1 MARRAQPHRHGRCT
15 IAKSQDFRINNEIR
29 AREVRLIDSKGEQL
43 GIMTMADARE
53 IAETRNMDLVEVAGD
68 AQPPVVRIM
77 DFHKFRYEERKKVQ
91 ESKKKSTSASQ
102 QMKEVKLRS
111 RTEAHDIE
119 FKTSHIKRF
128 LAAGHR
134 VKVTVFFKGREITR
148 PDMGKQMLLKV
159 LATIADVAQPD
170 GEPRLEGR
178 NMSVIVVPVKTP
190 PKGGPTSSPK
200 ISVTPRWDSP

>member
-1 MARRAQPHRHGRCT
+1 MARRAQPHRRWRCT

-53 IAETRNMDLVEVAGD
+53 IAEQRQMDLVEVAGD

-91 ESKKKSTSASQ
+91 ESRKKSTSTAQ

-148 PDMGKQMLLKV
+148 PEMGKTMLAKV
-159 LATIADVAQPD
+159 LATISDVAQAE

-178 NMSVIVVPVKTP
+178 NMSVIVVPTKTP
-190 PKGGPTSSPK
+190 PKGERNAQ
-200 ISVTPRWDSP
+200 V

>member
-1 MARRAQPHRHGRCT
+1 MAAGAQHRRRWRCA

-43 GIMTMADARE
+43 GIMSMADARD
-53 IAETRNMDLVEVAGD
+53 IADQRQMDLVEVAGD

-91 ESKKKSTSASQ
+91 ESKKKTSVGSQ
-102 QMKEVKLRS
+102 QMKEVKMRS
-111 RTEAHDIE
+111 RTEAHDVE
-119 FKTSHIKRF
+119 FKTNHIKRF
-128 LAAGHR
+128 LADGHR

-148 PDMGKQMLLKV
+148 PDMGKAMLQRV
-159 LATIADVAQPD
+159 LATISDVAQPD

-178 NMSVIVVPVKTP
+178 NMSVIVVPVKTA
-190 PKGGPTSSPK
+190 PKGEK
-200 ISVTPRWDSP
+200 NAQV

>member
-1 MARRAQPHRHGRCT
+1 
-15 IAKSQDFRINNEIR
+15 
-29 AREVRLIDSKGEQL
+29 VRLIDSKGEQL

-53 IAETRNMDLVEVAGD
+53 IAEKRSMDLVEVAGD

-77 DFHKFRYEERKKVQ
+77 DFHKFRYEERKKSQ
-91 ESKKKSTSASQ
+91 ESRKKSTSTSQ

-159 LATIADVAQPD
+159 LATIADVAQPE

-178 NMSVIVVPVKTP
+178 NMSVIVVPAKTP
-190 PKGGPTSSPK
+190 PKGERNAQ
-200 ISVTPRWDSP
+200 V

>member
-1 MARRAQPHRHGRCT
+1 
-15 IAKSQDFRINNEIR
+15 
-29 AREVRLIDSKGEQL
+29 VRLIDSKGEQL

-53 IAETRNMDLVEVAGD
+53 IAEQRNMDLVEVAGD
-68 AQPPVVRIM
+68 ATPPVVRIM

-91 ESKKKSTSASQ
+91 ESRKKSTAPAQ

-148 PDMGKQMLLKV
+148 PDMGKAMLYKV
-159 LATIADVAQPD
+159 LASIADVAQPD

-178 NMSVIVVPVKTP
+178 NMSVIVVPAKTP
-190 PKGGPTSSPK
+190 PKGEK
-200 ISVTPRWDSP
+200 HAQV

>member
-1 MARRAQPHRHGRCT
+1 M
-15 IAKSQDFRINNEIR
+15 
-29 AREVRLIDSKGEQL
+29 RLIDSKGEQL

-53 IAETRNMDLVEVAGD
+53 IADQRQMDLVEVAGD

-77 DFHKFRYEERKKVQ
+77 DFHKFRYEERKKTQ
-91 ESKKKSTSASQ
+91 ESRKKSSAPSQ

-148 PDMGKQMLLKV
+148 PEMGRAMLVKV
-159 LATIADVAQPD
+159 LASIADVAQAD
-170 GEPRLEGR
+170 GDPRLEGR
-178 NMSVIVVPVKTP
+178 NMSVIVVPIKSP
-190 PKGGPTSSPK
+190 PKGERNAQ
-200 ISVTPRWDSP
+200 V

>member
-1 MARRAQPHRHGRCT
+1 M
-15 IAKSQDFRINNEIR
+15 
-29 AREVRLIDSKGEQL
+29 IDSKGEQL
-43 GIMTMADARE
+43 GIMSMADARE
-53 IAETRNMDLVEVAGD
+53 IAEQRNMDLVEVAGD

-91 ESKKKSTSASQ
+91 ESRKKSTSTSQ

-119 FKTSHIKRF
+119 FKTSHIRRF
-128 LAAGHR
+128 LSAGHR

-159 LATIADVAQPD
+159 LGTLADVASAE

-178 NMSVIVVPVKTP
+178 NMSVIVVPTKTP
-190 PKGGPTSSPK
+190 PKGEK
-200 ISVTPRWDSP
+200 NAQV

>member
-1 MARRAQPHRHGRCT
+1 VACGAQPHRHGRCT

-53 IAETRNMDLVEVAGD
+53 IAEQRNMDLVEVAGD

-148 PDMGKQMLLKV
+148 PEMGKTMLAKV
-159 LATIADVAQPD
+159 LSTIADVAQPD

-178 NMSVIVVPVKTP
+178 NMSVIVVPVKTV
-190 PKGGPTSSPK
+190 PKAEKGEK
-200 ISVTPRWDSP
+200 NAQV

>member
-1 MARRAQPHRHGRCT
+1 M
-15 IAKSQDFRINNEIR
+15 AKSQEFRINNEIR

-53 IAETRNMDLVEVAGD
+53 IAETRAMDLVEVAGD
-68 AQPPVVRIM
+68 ATPPVVRIM

-91 ESKKKSTSASQ
+91 ESKKKSSSTSQ

-159 LATIADVAQPD
+159 LSTISDVASPE

-178 NMSVIVVPVKTP
+178 NMSVIVVPTKTP
-190 PKGGPTSSPK
+190 PKGERNAQ
-200 ISVTPRWDSP
+200 V

>member
-1 MARRAQPHRHGRCT
+1 M
-15 IAKSQDFRINNEIR
+15 S
-29 AREVRLIDSKGEQL
+29 L
-43 GIMTMADARE
+43 ADARE
-53 IAETRNMDLVEVAGD
+53 IAEQRAMDLVEVAGE

-91 ESKKKSTSASQ
+91 ESRKKSSAPSQ

-119 FKTSHIKRF
+119 FKKSHIRRF

-148 PDMGKQMLLKV
+148 PDLGRAMLEKV
-159 LATIADVAQPD
+159 LASLSDVAQSEGD
-170 GEPRLEGR
+170 PRLEGR
-178 NMSVIVVPVKTP
+178 NMSVVVVPLKTA
-190 PKGGPTSSPK
+190 PKGDRNAQ
-200 ISVTPRWDSP
+200 V

>member
-1 MARRAQPHRHGRCT
+1 
-15 IAKSQDFRINNEIR
+15 
-29 AREVRLIDSKGEQL
+29 VRLIDSKGEQL

-53 IAETRNMDLVEVAGD
+53 IAEQRSMDLVEVAGD

-77 DFHKFRYEERKKVQ
+77 DFHKFRYEERKKIQ
-91 ESKKKSTSASQ
+91 ESRKKSASTSQ

-128 LAAGHR
+128 LAVGHR

-148 PDMGKQMLLKV
+148 PEMGRQMLLKV
-159 LATIADVAQPD
+159 LASIADVAQPE

-178 NMSVIVVPVKTP
+178 NMSIIVVPAKAP
-190 PKGGPTSSPK
+190 PKGERNAQ
-200 ISVTPRWDSP
+200 V

>member
-1 MARRAQPHRHGRCT
+1 M
-15 IAKSQDFRINNEIR
+15 
-29 AREVRLIDSKGEQL
+29 RLIDSKGEQL
-43 GIMTMADARE
+43 GIMSMADARE
-53 IAETRNMDLVEVAGD
+53 AAEQRSMDLVEVAGD

-91 ESKKKSTSASQ
+91 ESRKKSTSTSQ
-102 QMKEVKLRS
+102 QMKEVKMRS

-148 PDMGKQMLLKV
+148 PDMGRQMLLKV
-159 LATIADVAQPD
+159 LATIADVAQPE
-170 GEPRLEGR
+170 GEPRLEVR
-178 NMSVIVVPVKTP
+178 TMSVIVVPAKTP
-190 PKGGPTSSPK
+190 PKGERNAQ
-200 ISVTPRWDSP
+200 VQD

>member
-1 MARRAQPHRHGRCT
+1 MAAGTQSGRQWRCT

-53 IAETRNMDLVEVAGD
+53 IAEKRAMDLVEVAGD

-91 ESKKKSTSASQ
+91 ESRKKSTSTSQ

-159 LATIADVAQPD
+159 LATIADVAQPE

-178 NMSVIVVPVKTP
+178 NMSVIVVPAKTP
-190 PKGGPTSSPK
+190 PKGERNAQ
-200 ISVTPRWDSP
+200 V

>member
-1 MARRAQPHRHGRCT
+1 MAARAQSDRCWRCP
-15 IAKSQDFRINNEIR
+15 IAKSQEFRINNEIR

-53 IAETRNMDLVEVAGD
+53 IAEQRNMDLVEVAGD
-68 AQPPVVRIM
+68 ATPPVVRIM
-77 DFHKFRYEERKKVQ
+77 DFHKFRYEERKKTQ
-91 ESKKKSTSASQ
+91 ESKKKSSSTSQ

-159 LATIADVAQPD
+159 LSTIADVAQPE

-178 NMSVIVVPVKTP
+178 NMSVIVVPTKSP
-190 PKGGPTSSPK
+190 PKGERNAQ
-200 ISVTPRWDSP
+200 V

>member
-1 MARRAQPHRHGRCT
+1 VARRAQPHRHGRCT

-148 PDMGKQMLLKV
+148 PEMGKTMLAKV
-159 LATIADVAQPD
+159 LSTIADVAQPD

-178 NMSVIVVPVKTP
+178 NMSVIVVPVKTAV
-190 PKGGPTSSPK
+190 KGEK
-200 ISVTPRWDSP
+200 NAQV

>member
-1 MARRAQPHRHGRCT
+1 M
-15 IAKSQDFRINNEIR
+15 
-29 AREVRLIDSKGEQL
+29 RLIDSKGEQL

-53 IAETRNMDLVEVAGD
+53 IAEKRAMDLVEVAGD

-91 ESKKKSTSASQ
+91 ESRKKSTSTSQ

-119 FKTSHIKRF
+119 FKTSHIRRF

-159 LATIADVAQPD
+159 LGTLADVASAE

-178 NMSVIVVPVKTP
+178 NMSVIVVPTKTP
-190 PKGGPTSSPK
+190 PKGEK
-200 ISVTPRWDSP
+200 HAQV

>member
-1 MARRAQPHRHGRCT
+1 MAAPAQPARPGRCT

-53 IAETRNMDLVEVAGD
+53 IAEQRSMDLVEVAGD

-91 ESKKKSTSASQ
+91 ESRKKSTSTSQ

-148 PDMGKQMLLKV
+148 PEMGKNMLLKV
-159 LATIADVAQPD
+159 LATIADVAQPE

-178 NMSVIVVPVKTP
+178 NMSIIVVPVKTP
-190 PKGGPTSSPK
+190 PKGEK
-200 ISVTPRWDSP
+200 NAQV

>member
-1 MARRAQPHRHGRCT
+1 MARGAQPHRHGRCT

-53 IAETRNMDLVEVAGD
+53 IAEQRNMDLVEVAGD

-148 PDMGKQMLLKV
+148 PEMGKTMLAKV
-159 LATIADVAQPD
+159 LSTIADVAQPD

-190 PKGGPTSSPK
+190 VKGEK
-200 ISVTPRWDSP
+200 NAQV

>member
-1 MARRAQPHRHGRCT
+1 
-15 IAKSQDFRINNEIR
+15 
-29 AREVRLIDSKGEQL
+29 LIDSKGEQL

-53 IAETRNMDLVEVAGD
+53 VAEQRNMDLVEVAGD
-68 AQPPVVRIM
+68 ATPPVVRIM

-91 ESKKKSTSASQ
+91 ESKKK
-102 QMKEVKLRS
+102 
-111 RTEAHDIE
+111 
-119 FKTSHIKRF
+119 SHIKRF

-159 LATIADVAQPD
+159 LGTISDVASAE

-178 NMSVIVVPVKTP
+178 NMSVIVVPTKTP
-190 PKGGPTSSPK
+190 PKGERNAQ
-200 ISVTPRWDSP
+200 V

>member
-1 MARRAQPHRHGRCT
+1 
-15 IAKSQDFRINNEIR
+15 
-29 AREVRLIDSKGEQL
+29 VRLIDSKGEQL

-53 IAETRNMDLVEVAGD
+53 IAEQRSMDLVEVAGD
-68 AQPPVVRIM
+68 ATPPVVRIM

-91 ESKKKSTSASQ
+91 ESRKKSTSTSQ

-159 LATIADVAQPD
+159 LATIADVAQPE

-178 NMSVIVVPVKTP
+178 NMSVIVVPAKTP
-190 PKGGPTSSPK
+190 PKGERNAQ
-200 ISVTPRWDSP
+200 V

>member
-1 MARRAQPHRHGRCT
+1 MAAGAQSDRQWRCP

-53 IAETRNMDLVEVAGD
+53 IAEQRNMDLVEVAGD

-91 ESKKKSTSASQ
+91 ESRKKSTSTAQ
-102 QMKEVKLRS
+102 VMKEVKLRS

-159 LATIADVAQPD
+159 LASIADVAQAEGD
-170 GEPRLEGR
+170 PRLEGR
-178 NMSVIVVPVKTP
+178 NMSVIVVPTKTP
-190 PKGGPTSSPK
+190 PKGAQNAQ
-200 ISVTPRWDSP
+200 V